1 MKKCNEVMTK
11 EPVCC
16 LPNDSVAKAAE
27 LMKSENIGSIP
38 VIENEQSQKLVG
50 IVTDRDLAL
59 KIVAEALDAK
69 ATNVEAVMTH
79 KVVTCHAD
87 DDLQKAL
94 DAMAEHQLRR
104 VPVVDDN
111 HRIVGIIAQADI
123 ATRVDEL
130 EKTGEMV
137 KEISQ
142 DLVFT
147 KDSLGG

>member
-11 EPVCC
+11 NSVCC

-59 KIVAEALDAK
+59 TIVAGALDAK
-69 ATNVEAVMTH
+69 ATTVETVMTH
-79 KVVTCHAD
+79 KVVTCQAD
-87 DDLQKAL
+87 DDLQQAL
-94 DAMAEHQLRR
+94 DAMAQHQLRR
-104 VPVVDDN
+104 IPVVNND
-111 HRIVGIIAQADI
+111 HKIVGIIAQADV
-123 ATRVDEL
+123 ATRVDQP
-130 EKTGEMV
+130 EKTAEMV

-142 DLVFT
+142 N
-147 KDSLGG
+147 